1 VQPVDFTTLTAACY
15 ELRSNWVPGRAE
27 QVYQRDRYTISLC
40 LRTLKHRGWLT
51 ISWHPQAARICMGE
65 SPARTPDTFTFSD
78 QLRHQLNGLAL
89 VSIEA
94 IAPWERVLD
103 LQFGRRPGD
112 PASFH
117 LYVEIMG
124 KYSNVILTGADNLI
138 ITAAH
143 QVSSHQSS
151 VRPIQT
157 GQPYEKPPA
166 LIGTTPSLIES
177 QERWQE
183 RVKLVPGAIQRQ
195 LLKNYRGL
203 SPVLVR
209 SMVQVA
215 GLDPN
220 QSTESLSDSDW
231 QQLFQR
237 WQEWLQTLGIGE
249 EELNVSKL
257 KALRGEAQV
266 ESLNLQPSNPEP
278 SNPEP
283 SNPEPSTFKPS
294 TFKPSTF
301 KPSNLQSSFQPGWTD
316 QGYTVMGWGVA
327 KPAKNIQTLLN
338 EYYTAELNQQEFTQ
352 LHHQLSQKLGNVLG
366 KLRQKA
372 STFEERLQQSD
383 QADEYRQQA
392 DLLMAYLHDWKP
404 GMKFITLLDFDSSEP
419 VTIPLNP
426 EKNAVQNA
434 QALYK
439 RHQKL
444 KRARNAVE
452 PLLKEVQEE
461 IQYLEQVEASLT
473 QLDTYNTSED
483 LQTLQE
489 IREELI
495 QQKYLDSPEQ
505 RSREVTDV
513 SEPYR
518 YQTPSGFELLIGRNN
533 RQNDQLTFRTAGDYD
548 LWFHTQE
555 IAGSHVLL
563 RLEPGTV
570 PDEADL
576 QFAANLAAHYSRGR
590 QSDQVPVV
598 YTKPKYVYKPRGAK
612 PGMAIYKQERVLW
625 GSPRQGS
632 NYLMGD
638 SSP

>member
-1 VQPVDFTTLTAACY
+1 MQSVDFTTLTAVCY
-15 ELRSNWVPGRAE
+15 ELRSDWVPGRVE

-40 LRTLKHRGWLT
+40 LRTLKGRGWLT
-51 ISWHPQAARICMGE
+51 ISWHPQAARMYMGD
-65 SPARTPDTFTFSD
+65 PPPRTPDTFTFSD
-78 QLRHQLNGLAL
+78 QLRHQLSGLAL
-89 VSIEA
+89 VSIDA
-94 IAPWERVLD
+94 IAPWERALD
-103 LQFGRRPGD
+103 LQFARRPGE
-112 PASFH
+112 AANFH

-143 QVSSHQSS
+143 QVSSQQSS
-151 VRPIQT
+151 VRTIQT

-166 LIGTTPSLIES
+166 LTGTTPSLSES

-183 RVKLVPGAIQRQ
+183 RVSLVPGALQRQ
-195 LLKNYRGL
+195 LLKTYRGL

-209 SMVQVA
+209 SMAKAA
-215 GLDPN
+215 GLDPD
-220 QSTESLSDSDW
+220 QSTETLTPSDW

-237 WQEWLQTLGIGE
+237 WQEWLQIIDQGQNNQGKSPFQSGWLE
-249 EELNVSKL
+249 E
-257 KALRGEAQV
+257 
-266 ESLNLQPSNPEP
+266 
-278 SNPEP
+278 
-283 SNPEPSTFKPS
+283 
-294 TFKPSTF
+294 
-301 KPSNLQSSFQPGWTD
+301 
-316 QGYTVMGWGVA
+316 GYTVLDWGIIQPVR
-327 KPAKNIQTLLN
+327 NVQTLLN
-338 EYYTAELNQQEFTQ
+338 EYYTAKLNQQEFSQ
-352 LHHQLSQKLGNVLG
+352 LRHQLSQKVANSLE

-383 QADEYRQQA
+383 QADEHRQQA
-392 DLLMAYLHDWKP
+392 DLLMAYLQDWQP
-404 GMKFITLLDFDSSEP
+404 GMKSITLLDFDTNKP

-452 PLLKEVQEE
+452 PLLLEVQEE
-461 IQYLEQVEASLT
+461 IQYLEQVEASLA
-473 QLDTYNTSED
+473 QLNAYNTSED

-495 QQKYLDSPEQ
+495 GQGYLDAPEQ
-505 RSREVTDV
+505 RSRAATDV

-518 YQTPSGFELLIGRNN
+518 YKTPSGFELLIGRNN

-563 RLEPGTV
+563 RLEPGAIA
-570 PDEADL
+570 DDADL
-576 QFAANLAAHYSRGR
+576 QFAADLAALYSKGR
-590 QSDQVPVV
+590 QSEQVPVV
-598 YTKPKYVYKPRGAK
+598 YTKPKHVYKPKGAK
-612 PGMAIYKQERVLW
+612 PGMAIYKQEQILW
-625 GSPRQGS
+625 GRPQQGN
-632 NYLMGD
+632 NYPLVET
-638 SSP
+638 SR